1 MKNYTLPLLTVLFPL
16 VLNAEVIDNLT
27 MLEQVRMDTGLCDM
41 SDEEIQKIEQSFS
54 KVKKRSK
61 KGEFT
66 AALAISD
73 LKASKQK
80 CDELSVYLEK
90 DYKSDILAAEPNFPM
105 SIMVPW
111 TTGEAERA
119 QNLEALKFIQ
129 SKELSDCES
138 IDISQK
144 YDNKKWHEVI
154 IKNGWTCVAQNY
166 HRVSQ
171 ELNASM
177 GYATVQHDADELKKL
192 KLPELKK
199 LFKETF
205 KDGIESKKLKIALV
219 PHLSWE
225 NGALNTVFPYSLFLK
240 KTELTTYKFL
250 VKEFKRLGVDSVFI
264 ERNSLNPLEKQVQE
278 TKENIL
284 KLKESHIVISRS
296 MGARVMRELI
306 AENDA
311 DVNSKIGAY
320 FNIGGTPHGSVIAQ
334 AKIHPDSFYRGT
346 APSVTGVFDLPLGV
360 ITKDPRLPDHLQD
373 TLFAAL
379 DRKNLATM
387 VPAEARQI
395 TESPIPVLNAVFVRR
410 DHERAAPSVDAVW
423 MHMLQQGPTE
433 GSSPLVGA
441 AVDTSDS
448 MRIMMD
454 SDHLAFWKYSPQE
467 GMEIYLRLLITA
479 KKSGLIK

>member
-1 MKNYTLPLLTVLFPL
+1 MKNYTLPLLTLLFPL
-16 VLNAEVIDNLT
+16 VLNAQVVESLQN
-27 MLEQVRMDTGLCDM
+27 LEQVRVDTGLCGM
-41 SDEEIQKIEQSFS
+41 SDEEVQKIEDSFS

-66 AALAISD
+66 AALAIND
-73 LKASKQK
+73 LKSARAK
-80 CDELSVYLEK
+80 CNETTVNSEK
-90 DYKSDILAAEPNFPM
+90 NIQSEILASEPTFPM

-111 TTGEAERA
+111 TTIEDERA

-129 SKELSDCES
+129 SKELTDCES
-138 IDISQK
+138 IDINDR
-144 YDNKKWHEVI
+144 YNNKKWHEVI
-154 IKNGWTCVAQNY
+154 LNNGWTCIANNY

-177 GYATVQHDADELKKL
+177 GYASAQRDADDLKQL

-240 KTELTTYKFL
+240 KTELTTYKYL
-250 VKEFKRLGVDSVFI
+250 VKEFKKLGVSSVFV
-264 ERNSLNPLEKQVQE
+264 ERNSLNSLDRQVQE
-278 TKENIL
+278 TKENLL
-284 KLKESHIVISRS
+284 KLKDSHIVISRS
-296 MGARVMRELI
+296 MGARIMRELI
-306 AENDA
+306 AMNDS

-320 FNIGGTPHGSVIAQ
+320 LNIGGTPHGSVIAQ

-346 APSVTGVFDLPLGV
+346 APSVTGVFNLPLGI
-360 ITKDPRLPDHLQD
+360 ITKDPRLPDHLEQ
-373 TLFAAL
+373 TLLAAL
-379 DRKNLATM
+379 DRRNLATLGLS
-387 VPAEARQI
+387 EARQI
-395 TESPIPVLNAVFVRR
+395 TESTIPVLNAVFVRR
-410 DHERAAPSVDAVW
+410 DHERAAPLVDPVW
-423 MHMLQQGPTE
+423 THMLQQGPTE

-441 AVDTSDS
+441 AVDTSNS
-448 MRIMMD
+448 MRVVMD
-454 SDHLAFWKYSPQE
+454 SDHLAFWKYTPQE

>member
-16 VLNAEVIDNLT
+16 VLNAQVVENLQA
-27 MLEQVRMDTGLCDM
+27 LEQVRMDTGLCDM
-41 SDEEIQKIEQSFS
+41 TDAEKANVESSFA

-66 AALAISD
+66 AALAIRD
-73 LKASKQK
+73 LNEARAKCSADNKDKQK
-80 CDELSVYLEK
+80 SIESE
-90 DYKSDILAAEPNFPM
+90 ILASEPNFPM

-111 TTGEAERA
+111 KTIEDERA
-119 QNLEALKFIQ
+119 QNLEALKFIE
-129 SKELSDCES
+129 SKELSDCET
-138 IDISQK
+138 IDISDR
-144 YDNKKWHEVI
+144 YNSKKWHEVI
-154 IKNGWTCVAQNY
+154 LNHGWTCVAKNY

-177 GYATVQHDADELKKL
+177 GYAAAQRDADDLKQL

-205 KDGIESKKLKIALV
+205 HSNELKIALV

-250 VKEFKRLGVDSVFI
+250 VKELEKLGVESVFV
-264 ERNSLNPLEKQVQE
+264 ERNSLNSLDQQVKE
-278 TKENIL
+278 TKENLL
-284 KLKESHIVISRS
+284 KLKGSYIVISRS
-296 MGARVMRELI
+296 MGARVMREII
-306 AENDA
+306 AENNSE
-311 DVNSKIGAY
+311 VNAKIGAY

-346 APSVTGVFDLPLGV
+346 APSVTGVFNLPLGI
-360 ITKDPRLPDHLQD
+360 ITKDPRLPEHLQE

-387 VPAEARQI
+387 VPVEARQI
-395 TESPIPVLNAVFVRR
+395 SESTIPALNAVFVRR
-410 DHERAAPSVDAVW
+410 DHERAAPLVDPVW
-423 MHMLQQGPTE
+423 QHMLQQGPTE

-441 AVDTSDS
+441 AVDTSNS
-448 MRIMMD
+448 MRIVMD
-454 SDHLAFWKYSPQE
+454 SDHLAFWKYTPQE
-467 GMEIYLRLLITA
+467 GLEVYLRLLITA

>member
-1 MKNYTLPLLTVLFPL
+1 MKNYTLPLLSVLFPL
-16 VLNAEVIDNLT
+16 VLNAQVVDQLES
-27 MLEQVRMDTGLCDM
+27 LEQVRMDTGLCDM
-41 SDEEIQKIEQSFS
+41 SEDELANIENSFA

-66 AALAISD
+66 AAVAIKD
-73 LKASKQK
+73 LNDSRAK
-80 CDELSVYLEK
+80 CDDLSVNLEK
-90 DYKSDILAAEPNFPM
+90 DFKQDILDQEPNFPM

-111 TTGEAERA
+111 KTIEDERA

-129 SKELSDCES
+129 SKETTDCES
-138 IDISQK
+138 IDLSQR
-144 YDNKKWHEVI
+144 YDKKKWHEVI
-154 IKNGWTCVAQNY
+154 INNGWTCVARNY

-177 GYATVQHDADELKKL
+177 GFASAQRDADELKKM

-205 KDGIESKKLKIALV
+205 QTKDLKIALV

-250 VKEFKRLGVDSVFI
+250 VKEFKKLGVESVFV
-264 ERNSLNPLEKQVQE
+264 ERNSLNSLEKQVQE
-278 TKENIL
+278 TKENLL
-284 KLKESHIVISRS
+284 KLKGSHLVISRS
-296 MGARVMRELI
+296 MGARVMREII
-306 AENDA
+306 AENNA
-311 DVNSKIGAY
+311 EVNAKISGY

-346 APSVTGVFDLPLGV
+346 APSVTGVFNLPLGI
-360 ITKDPRLPDHLQD
+360 ITKDPRLPDHLQE
-373 TLFAAL
+373 TLFSAL
-379 DRKNLATM
+379 DRKNLSTM
-387 VPAEARQI
+387 VPVDARQI
-395 TESPIPVLNAVFVRR
+395 SESSIPALNAVFVRL
-410 DHERAAPSVDAVW
+410 DHERAAPQVDPVW
-423 MHMLQQGPTE
+423 QHMLQQGPTE

-441 AVDTSDS
+441 SVDTSNS
-448 MRIMMD
+448 MRILMD

-479 KKSGLIK
+479 KKSGLLK

>member
-1 MKNYTLPLLTVLFPL
+1 MTVLFPL
-16 VLNAEVIDNLT
+16 VLNAQVVESLQN
-27 MLEQVRMDTGLCDM
+27 LEQVRVDTGLCGM
-41 SDEEIQKIEQSFS
+41 TDEEVQKIEDSFS

-66 AALAISD
+66 AALAIND
-73 LKASKQK
+73 LKSARAK
-80 CDELSVYLEK
+80 CNEATVNSEK
-90 DYKSDILAAEPNFPM
+90 NIQSEILASEPTFPM

-111 TTGEAERA
+111 TTIEDERA
-119 QNLEALKFIQ
+119 QNLQALKFIQ
-129 SKELSDCES
+129 SKELTDCES
-138 IDISQK
+138 IDISDR
-144 YDNKKWHEVI
+144 YNNKKWHEVI
-154 IKNGWTCVAQNY
+154 LNNGWTCIANNY

-177 GYATVQHDADELKKL
+177 GYASAQRDADDLKQM

-240 KTELTTYKFL
+240 KTELTTYKYL
-250 VKEFKRLGVDSVFI
+250 VKEFKKLGVNSVFV
-264 ERNSLNPLEKQVQE
+264 ERNSLNSLDRQVQE
-278 TKENIL
+278 TRDNLL
-284 KLKESHIVISRS
+284 KLKDSHIVISRS
-296 MGARVMRELI
+296 MGARIMRELI
-306 AENDA
+306 AMNDS

-346 APSVTGVFDLPLGV
+346 APSVTGVFNLPLGI
-360 ITKDPRLPDHLQD
+360 ITKDPRLPDHLEQ
-373 TLFAAL
+373 TLLAAL
-379 DRKNLATM
+379 DRRNLATLG
-387 VPAEARQI
+387 PAEARQI
-395 TESPIPVLNAVFVRR
+395 TESTIPVLNAVFVRR
-410 DHERAAPSVDAVW
+410 DHERAAPHVDPVW
-423 MHMLQQGPTE
+423 THMLQQGPTE

-441 AVDTSDS
+441 AVDTSNS
-448 MRIMMD
+448 MRVVMD
-454 SDHLAFWKYSPQE
+454 SDHLAFWKYTPQE